1 MTAEFRSLALSDALV
16 EITGELGFTTMTPIQ
31 ARGIPVLLAG
41 QDLIAQSRTGT
52 GKTAAF
58 VLPILQGLDLDDR
71 VPSALVLCPTRELS
85 AQVAREFRKFGRRH
99 AGLRVLVLCGGEAR
113 RPQATALGEG
123 AHVIVGTP
131 GRLLD
136 HLRRGDLD
144 LGRLRTV
151 VLDEADRMLD
161 MGFEEDMQSILAAVP
176 ARRQTAFFS
185 ATFPSS
191 IQAMS
196 RKHQRAPVQVKI
208 EEDGVVPGELRHLAS
223 MVEPEHKLEALRWA
237 LGAYPH
243 ASALVFANFK
253 ASVATL
259 VNALTAMGSSADGLH
274 GDLEQFDRDRVLAKF
289 RNGTT
294 RVLVAT
300 DVAAR
305 GIDVAGL
312 DLVINYE
319 FPTKPEVYIHRAGR
333 TGRAGKDGVALSF
346 VTSTERARL
355 DAVEVLLGAPLSR
368 VKRTR
373 PEGPEAPSSQPV
385 AQAAAMDTL
394 RIGGGRKAKIRPAD
408 ILGALTGE
416 AGGLAGSDIG
426 KIEIHDDFSYVA
438 VARTVSRQAARS
450 LSDGKIKGRK
460 FRVAIER

>member
-1 MTAEFRSLALSDALV
+1 M
-16 EITGELGFTTMTPIQ
+16 
-31 ARGIPVLLAG
+31 
-41 QDLIAQSRTGT
+41 
-52 GKTAAF
+52 
-58 VLPILQGLDLDDR
+58 
-71 VPSALVLCPTRELS
+71 
-85 AQVAREFRKFGRRH
+85 
-99 AGLRVLVLCGGEAR
+99 
-113 RPQATALGEG
+113 
-123 AHVIVGTP
+123 IVGTP

-176 ARRQTAFFS
+176 TRRQTAFFS

-237 LGAYPH
+237 LGGYPH